1 MEKCAKQIEYFITI
15 IYTHVNELEEKRS
28 VILAFSTQIPVK

>member
-1 MEKCAKQIEYFITI
+1 MEKCAKQIEYVII